1 MMKQILRKA
10 CLVLLG
16 GILMSTSAWAQNTTT
31 VGAEDNTTGWWGAHS
46 GLNTIAA
53 NQALHMEFLNYSSK
67 VNNYNNWV
75 LVLTNGTYL
84 GDDGYTEYVVL
95 RSDNFGWGSKFESGT
110 RVHYRTT
117 PIPGFDDLTDDNA
130 KVELYWQT
138 FREEMDGATVSV
150 DIYRKGTKLIVRSLA
165 TATNGAQWVEE
176 FVAENFV
183 EETQLVGAF
192 FTVDNC
198 HLVINN
204 DATSIKTLIGQAD
217 NTSAF
222 WGDRSAD
229 FVIEPNKTVTL
240 EFDNYSDKLANFHNW
255 LVVVTNDVNAGADG
269 YQEYIVLRADNYGWQ
284 GALNTNPN
292 ASSTDWFY
300 LLASNYTWDY
310 DGQATG
316 QKFRDEMNGSHVVM
330 TIARGGN
337 VTDIYADITASSGN
351 KYFEHFVLPCGN
363 DGNANLRAF
372 LTLENAYLLLD
383 ESKTTVTDTKITG
396 TITASGY
403 NSFSSYFPLNL
414 TGIKAYKITG
424 VDNAN
429 KVVMSEVTGSVPAQ
443 TGLLLEGTAGADFTL
458 LPTSAATTAP
468 AGNLLV
474 ALPNGGQVAKAESG
488 TNYVFGWEDASKPGF
503 FRVNDVLPT
512 LGAGKA
518 YLHVPAAEAPF
529 LSIDLGGETTGVKS
543 LTPTLSQ
550 EEGAYY
556 TLDGRRV
563 SQPTKGLYIVNGKKV
578 MVK

>member
-84 GDDGYTEYVVL
+84 GDNGYTEYVVL

-117 PIPGFDDLTDDNA
+117 PIPGFDDLTDDDA
-130 KVELYWQT
+130 RIALYWQT

-217 NTSAF
+217 NTSDF

-229 FVIEPNKTVTL
+229 FIIGPNKTLTL
-240 EFDNYSDKLANFHNW
+240 EFDNFSNKALNFENW
-255 LVVVTNDVNAGADG
+255 IVVVTNDVNAGADG
-269 YQEYIVLRADNYGWQ
+269 YKEYIVLRADNYGWQ

-292 ASSTDWFY
+292 ASPTDWFN
-300 LLASNYTWDY
+300 LLASNYAWDY
-310 DGQATG
+310 EGQANG
-316 QKFRDEMNGSHVVM
+316 QKFRDEMDGSHVVM
-330 TIARGGN
+330 TITRGGN
-337 VTDIYADITASSGN
+337 VTDIYADITASSGA
-351 KYFEHFVLPCGN
+351 KYYEHFVLPCGE

-372 LTLENAYLLLD
+372 LTLEKAHLLLD
-383 ESKTTVTDTKITG
+383 DSKTTVTDTKITG

-414 TGIKAYKITG
+414 TGVKAYKITG

>member
-46 GLNTIAA
+46 SLNTIAA

-117 PIPGFDDLTDDNA
+117 PIPGFDDLTDDDA
-130 KVELYWQT
+130 RIALYWQT

-204 DATSIKTLIGQAD
+204 DATSTKTLIGQAD

-255 LVVVTNDVNAGADG
+255 LVVVTNDVNAGA
-269 YQEYIVLRADNYGWQ
+269 
-284 GALNTNPN
+284 
-292 ASSTDWFY
+292 
-300 LLASNYTWDY
+300 
-310 DGQATG
+310 
-316 QKFRDEMNGSHVVM
+316 
-330 TIARGGN
+330 
-337 VTDIYADITASSGN
+337 
-351 KYFEHFVLPCGN
+351 
-363 DGNANLRAF
+363 
-372 LTLENAYLLLD
+372 
-383 ESKTTVTDTKITG
+383 
-396 TITASGY
+396 
-403 NSFSSYFPLNL
+403 
-414 TGIKAYKITG
+414 
-424 VDNAN
+424 
-429 KVVMSEVTGSVPAQ
+429 
-443 TGLLLEGTAGADFTL
+443 AG
-458 LPTSAATTAP
+458 
-468 AGNLLV
+468 
-474 ALPNGGQVAKAESG
+474 
-488 TNYVFGWEDASKPGF
+488 
-503 FRVNDVLPT
+503 
-512 LGAGKA
+512 
-518 YLHVPAAEAPF
+518 
-529 LSIDLGGETTGVKS
+529 
-543 LTPTLSQ
+543 
-550 EEGAYY
+550 
-556 TLDGRRV
+556 
-563 SQPTKGLYIVNGKKV
+563 
-578 MVK
+578 